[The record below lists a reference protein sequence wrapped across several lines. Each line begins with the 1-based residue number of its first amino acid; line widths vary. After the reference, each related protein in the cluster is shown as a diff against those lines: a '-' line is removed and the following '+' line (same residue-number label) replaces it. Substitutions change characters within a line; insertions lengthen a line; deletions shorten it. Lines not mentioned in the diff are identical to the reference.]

1 MTKGRSSR
9 ASLRCMKKKKGR
21 KPKETKKRDL
31 NEGHPKKN
39 FRAIRIEKGKFY
51 QTVLYPADA
60 WWKPLLGF

>member
-31 NEGHPKKN
+31 NEG
-39 FRAIRIEKGKFY
+39 RIEKGKFY

-60 WWKPLLGF
+60 RWKPLLGF